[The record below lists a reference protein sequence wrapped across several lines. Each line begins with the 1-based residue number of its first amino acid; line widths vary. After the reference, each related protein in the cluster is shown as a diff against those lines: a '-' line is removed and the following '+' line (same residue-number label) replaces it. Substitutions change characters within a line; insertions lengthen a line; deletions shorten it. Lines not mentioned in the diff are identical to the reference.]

1 MHDRLF
7 VCQRQAPTLQFR
19 AVQLCITLR
28 IAPNF
33 QPSRPSSIIYSTSP
47 ARLFIPPDNSLPA
60 GDSPRVVSDAAQR
73 PLLQSGGEMTTTT
86 ITYTYDALYRL
97 TNATYSTGDV
107 FTYTYR

>member
-1 MHDRLF
+1 
-7 VCQRQAPTLQFR
+7 
-19 AVQLCITLR
+19 
-28 IAPNF
+28 
-33 QPSRPSSIIYSTSP
+33 
-47 ARLFIPPDNSLPA
+47 
-60 GDSPRVVSDAAQR
+60 VVSDAAQR